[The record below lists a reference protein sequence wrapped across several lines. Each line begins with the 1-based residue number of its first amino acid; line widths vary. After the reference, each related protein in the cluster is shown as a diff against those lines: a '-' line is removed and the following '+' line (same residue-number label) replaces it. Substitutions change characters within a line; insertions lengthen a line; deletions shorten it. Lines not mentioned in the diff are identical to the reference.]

1 MLYYPLIFRTH
12 GGEFSPLH
20 QWIAEEIPR
29 KNYSAHYV
37 LKVKKDT
44 IMKNEQIRE
53 KHSHRDVKD
62 ALEWA
67 ASTYGEK
74 IVYSFK
80 ASPTAK
86 EVERVSFVAFRDEV
100 RALTCE
106 FLSMGIKG
114 KHCVLIA
121 RSSYQ
126 WSLAYYATLIAG
138 GVLVPLDRE
147 WRKEDLA
154 DTAEKADAAF
164 LFIDEELSDK
174 EASIRERCKLTG
186 QTVHLNGEGEN
197 SLLSLLE
204 AGKKKFND
212 DPALYF
218 ENECDPNAMALLVF
232 TSGTT
237 GKGKGVMLSQKAI
250 VTDIDE
256 AAPFIDFT
264 DKALNV
270 LPPHH
275 TYGSTIMT
283 LGHVMIGCEVYFSDG
298 LRYIQKELK
307 EQKPRHLVLVPLYLE
322 TFYRKIWTNIK
333 EQGKEKLVRRMLKI
347 SNALRKIGIDLRG
360 KLFAE
365 IRAAFGGEVRMIV
378 SGGAPINPEI
388 IDFYDA
394 IGISTLN
401 GYGITEC
408 APLIAVNR
416 SRNIVKGSVGKPLDC
431 VTVKIA
437 DPNEDGEGEICVK
450 GPNVMLGY
458 YKDEAATREAFD
470 GEGYFKT
477 GDYGKIDKNGMIYI
491 TGRKKNLI
499 ILSNGKNVYPEEIE
513 NELIATP
520 GVLDIIV
527 YEGQSRRG
535 IEHNAI
541 VAEIYPDKDH
551 MEKNGITDI
560 KEYLQP
566 AVDEYNRT
574 AVPYKKIGVLK
585 VREEEFPKN
594 TLRKIMRF
602 KLDMTID

>member
-1 MLYYPLIFRTH
+1 
-12 GGEFSPLH
+12 
-20 QWIAEEIPR
+20 
-29 KNYSAHYV
+29 
-37 LKVKKDT
+37 
-44 IMKNEQIRE
+44 MKNEQIRE
-53 KHSHRDVKD
+53 KFHHRDVKD

-67 ASTYGEK
+67 AQTYREK
-74 IVYSFK
+74 IAYSFK
-80 ASPTAK
+80 AAPHAQ
-86 EVERVSFVAFRDEV
+86 EVQTVSFIAFRDEV

-106 FLSMGIKG
+106 FLSMGIRG

-121 RSSYQ
+121 KSSYQ

-138 GVLVPLDRE
+138 GILVPLDRE
-147 WRKEDLA
+147 WHAQDLA
-154 DTAEKADAAF
+154 DTAKKADATF
-164 LFIDEELSDK
+164 LFIDSELSDK
-174 EASIRERCKLTG
+174 ETAIRDTCELTTP
-186 QTVHLNGEGEN
+186 TVYLHREGEG
-197 SLLSLLE
+197 SLISLLE
-204 AGKKKFND
+204 NGKRRFAEN
-212 DPALYF
+212 PALYF
-218 ENECDPNAMALLVF
+218 DSKCDPDAMSLLVF

-256 AAPFIDFT
+256 AAPYIDFT
-264 DKALNV
+264 DKTLNV

-275 TYGSTIMT
+275 TYGSTILT
-283 LGHVMIGCEVYFSDG
+283 LGHVMIGCEAYFSDG

-322 TFYRKIWTNIK
+322 TFYRKIWANIK

-360 KLFAE
+360 KLFSK
-365 IRAAFGGEVRMIV
+365 IREAFGGEVRMLV

-388 IDFYDA
+388 LDFYDA

-431 VTVKIA
+431 VALKIA

-450 GPNVMLGY
+450 GPTVMLGY
-458 YKDEAATREAFD
+458 YKDEAATKEAFD
-470 GEGYFKT
+470 EEGYFKT
-477 GDYGKIDKNGMIYI
+477 GDYGKIDKSGVIYI

-535 IEHNAI
+535 MEHNAI
-541 VAEIYPDKDH
+541 VAEIYPDRDY
-551 MEKNGITDI
+551 MEKNGITDM
-560 KEYLQP
+560 KSYLQP
-566 AVDEYNRT
+566 AIDAYNKT

-585 VREEEFPKN
+585 VRDEEFPKN